1 MIKKDENLNSSD
13 PATFVVIKNSLY
25 AAAEEMKVVLA
36 KTAYSPILK
45 VAGDYS
51 CGIFDSNGEM
61 VAQGPDLPI
70 HLGSMPD
77 AVKAVISAFE
87 SFNTGIRY
95 QMYHAF
101 LLFFIGGTT
110 PLKSSQKS
118 ILSKLIS
125 TGLLLFSGSIY
136 LLSTNDLT
144 SFNFKVIGFITPVG
158 GLILIASWMLLFT
171 YFFRIKK

>member
-1 MIKKDENLNSSD
+1 MNRKIFLL
-13 PATFVVIKNSLY
+13 ACVTGGFGVMLGAF
-25 AAAEEMKVVLA
+25 AAHG
-36 KTAYSPILK
+36 LK
-45 VAGDYS
+45 PLLS
-51 CGIFDSNGEM
+51 
-61 VAQGPDLPI
+61 
-70 HLGSMPD
+70 
-77 AVKAVISAFE
+77 ISAFE

-95 QMYHAF
+95 QIYHAF

-110 PLKSSQKS
+110 QLKSSQKS
-118 ILSKLIS
+118 ILFKLIS

-158 GLILIASWMLLFT
+158 GLFLIASWMLLFT